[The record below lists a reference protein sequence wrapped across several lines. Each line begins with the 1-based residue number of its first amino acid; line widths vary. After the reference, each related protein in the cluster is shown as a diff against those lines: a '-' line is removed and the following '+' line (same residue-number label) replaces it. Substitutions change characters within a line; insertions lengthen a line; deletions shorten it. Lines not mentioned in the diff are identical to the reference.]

1 MTHTFKMNNS
11 HVNMSDA
18 VMRRIKIET
27 LTTCLFIIEFFTNI
41 LRFVG
46 LGRRYYKK
54 DNRIDGKIVLITGA
68 NSGIGLEATYQL
80 CRRGAK
86 VVMCCRDVEK
96 GRQAANNVRRRFRTA
111 DIDVHQLDLSSFTSI
126 RRFGKTLGDH
136 YDRIDILINNAG
148 VMMCPER
155 TLSSDGYEIQFA
167 TNHLGHFLLTHYVLP
182 LMIDSDDGR
191 IINVSTI
198 HHIRGRIF
206 FDDINFTKKPSSY
219 DPVEAYCQSKLANV
233 LFTRQLAKEL
243 DDRSDKFPNVKV
255 YSLNPGT
262 INTNLTRHIL
272 GFKRII
278 FNIIGFLFNLDVYS
292 GVQTTL
298 FCALEPSLK
307 YQSGHYYSNCKENH
321 CIFSE
326 SLDDEAAR
334 RLWTVSCQMVGI
346 EPSKYFKI

>member
-1 MTHTFKMNNS
+1 
-11 HVNMSDA
+11 MSDA

-167 TNHLGHFLLTHYVLP
+167 TNHL
-182 LMIDSDDGR
+182 
-191 IINVSTI
+191 
-198 HHIRGRIF
+198 
-206 FDDINFTKKPSSY
+206 
-219 DPVEAYCQSKLANV
+219 EAYCQSKLANV

-334 RLWTVSCQMVGI
+334 RLWTISCQMVGI

>member
-1 MTHTFKMNNS
+1 
-11 HVNMSDA
+11 MSA
-18 VMRRIKIET
+18 SLRRIKIEI
-27 LTTCLFIIEFFTNI
+27 LTVCLFIIEFFTNI
-41 LRFVG
+41 LRFIG

-80 CRRGAK
+80 CKRGAK
-86 VVMCCRDVEK
+86 VVMCCRDLEK

-111 DIDVHQLDLSSFTSI
+111 DIDVRQLDLSCLSSI
-126 RRFGKTLGDH
+126 RQFGKTLADH
-136 YDRIDILINNAG
+136 YDRVDILINNAG
-148 VMMCPER
+148 VMMCPKR
-155 TLSSDGYEIQFA
+155 TTSSDGYELQFA

-182 LMIDSDDGR
+182 LMINSDDGR
-191 IINVSTI
+191 IINVSSI

-206 FDDINFTKKPSSY
+206 FDDINFTKKPY

-233 LFTRQLAKEL
+233 LFTRQLAKQI
-243 DDRSDKFPNVKV
+243 STVKV

-262 INTNLTRHIL
+262 INTNLTRYIR

-278 FNIIGFLFNLDVYS
+278 FNIIGFLFNLDVYW

-307 YQSGHYYSNCKENH
+307 SGKYYSNCKEDN
-321 CIFSE
+321 CLFKE
-326 SLDDEAAR
+326 SLDDDAAK
-334 RLWTVSCQMVGI
+334 RLWEISCQMVGI
-346 EPSKYFKI
+346 KSDKYLP